1 MNNEIYRELQ
11 VHLDKVTIGFPSTES
26 GVEIRLLKH
35 LFTPEEAK
43 IARYLKFS
51 WKDLEPLEDIYNRIK
66 SEGYSIQEL
75 ETHLD
80 IMAKKGAI
88 MALKVGNTKT
98 YGNANFIVGMSDYQ
112 VNKLTRKFFKDSL
125 RYLYEAY
132 LRELGKIP
140 VPQTRLLPVEQSLD
154 VAKGLAT
161 YDDIKVILDKAE
173 EPFMIANCVCR
184 QGRDLLNK
192 PCKMT
197 KRRETCLSFG
207 YAAQRYIQQ
216 GWGRQITKDDAL
228 RIIKK
233 NEEEGL
239 IHQINNAQ
247 RPDFI
252 CSCCTCCCEGLKIL
266 KTLPN
271 PGQLLI
277 SNYFFKIDSEL
288 CNGCGVCIERCQM
301 DAIISKNDIFSI
313 IKKRCIGCGN
323 CVNYCPSNAI
333 QIKKKKTLYIP
344 PATGGDLYN
353 EIINIKA
360 KLKNKK

>member
-1 MNNEIYRELQ
+1 MNDEIYRELQ
-11 VHLDKVTIGFPSTES
+11 QHLDKVTIGFPSTES

-43 IARYLKFS
+43 IACYLKFS

-66 SEGYSIQEL
+66 LEGYSIHEL
-75 ETHLD
+75 ENHLD
-80 IMAKKGAI
+80 TMAKKGAI
-88 MALKVGNTKT
+88 MALKIGDIKT

-125 RYLYEAY
+125 NYLYEAY

-140 VPQTRLLPVEQSLD
+140 LPQTRLLPVEQSLE

-161 YDDIKVILDKAE
+161 YDDIKKILDKAE
-173 EPFMIANCVCR
+173 EPYMIANCVCR
-184 QGRDLLNK
+184 QGRDLLK
-192 PCKMT
+192 MPCKMT

-207 YAAQRYIQQ
+207 YAAQRYIEQ
-216 GWGRQITKDDAL
+216 GWGRQITKDEAF

-271 PGQLLI
+271 PGQLIL
-277 SNYFFKIDSEL
+277 SNYFSKIDSEL
-288 CNGCGVCIERCQM
+288 CNGCGVCVERCKWM
-301 DAIISKNDIFSI
+301 PLYPEMMFSPLLKKDA
-313 IKKRCIGCGN
+313 
-323 CVNYCPSNAI
+323 
-333 QIKKKKTLYIP
+333 
-344 PATGGDLYN
+344 
-353 EIINIKA
+353 
-360 KLKNKK
+360 